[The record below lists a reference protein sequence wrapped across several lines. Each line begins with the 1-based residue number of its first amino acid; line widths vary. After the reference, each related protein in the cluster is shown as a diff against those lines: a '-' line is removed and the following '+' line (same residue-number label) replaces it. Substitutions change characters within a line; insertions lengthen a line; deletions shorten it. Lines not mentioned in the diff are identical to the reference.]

1 MTLDKR
7 LSTVKALIKRG
18 GRVLFV
24 KDLKDVWELPGGRII
39 KGETPEQA
47 LARELKEEL
56 GFSNVKISRVIH
68 NFSFVSDIARI
79 EYEVTIY
86 ECSTDEK
93 VILQT
98 EEAKECRWVK
108 LDQINTLNMRSGYK
122 HALQSYFSVY

>member
-1 MTLDKR
+1 M
-7 LSTVKALIKRG
+7 
-18 GRVLFV
+18 FV
-24 KDLKDVWELPGGRII
+24 KNLKDVWGLPGGRII

-56 GFSNVKISRVIH
+56 GFSNVKISRAIH